1 MKNLTLANRIL
12 KLVAEK
18 TGVTVTEIT
27 STRRTAK
34 IASAR
39 QISMWLMRW
48 NTSLS
53 MQNIARMH
61 GKSNH
66 GTVIWASSQVEG
78 LMEVDSDFRNFC
90 KQLKETLK

>member
-1 MKNLTLANRIL
+1 MTNLILANRIL

-18 TGVTVTEIT
+18 TGVTVSEIF
-27 STRRTAK
+27 SNRRTAK

-53 MQNIARMH
+53 MQDIARLH
-61 GKSNH
+61 GKTNH

-78 LMEVDSDFRNFC
+78 LMKVDSDFRNFC
-90 KQLKETLK
+90 KELKDSLK

>member
-1 MKNLTLANRIL
+1 MTNLILANRIL

>member
-1 MKNLTLANRIL
+1 MTNLILANRIL

-53 MQNIARMH
+53 MQNIAHLH
-61 GKSNH
+61 GKTNH